1 MAVTLAA
8 VTQNLQHSSQVNSSP
23 AVALLCFA
31 VLVIG
36 ASLCQPEK
44 TPRRF
49 AWQRACRT
57 VAAERMVQCEFF
69 QLTMGANISSLYTR
83 PLLAHV
89 RSCSLKRLVN
99 ISSYVLLFISIDL
112 NLGIVFL
119 AKNSALHWAEYIFD
133 TSWCFPAFPGIS
145 WHLSTFFAS
154 YFRHLFSTH
163 FQACKSTTTIL
174 KFTS

>member
-1 MAVTLAA
+1 MFNTWNINHFLYLLLTMKNVLITAVGFLKFEFVVWQRASTRCLFHQLAVLTPIKEVPVAVTLAA

-99 ISSYVLLFISIDL
+99 IS
-112 NLGIVFL
+112 
-119 AKNSALHWAEYIFD
+119 
-133 TSWCFPAFPGIS
+133 
-145 WHLSTFFAS
+145 
-154 YFRHLFSTH
+154 
-163 FQACKSTTTIL
+163 
-174 KFTS
+174 